1 MSNVAA
7 SCAEEIVYS
16 REGLTVSQSGV
27 RIDGADYPAG
37 SIRSVRIESRIDREF
52 VASICGAG
60 AAFGL
65 IGIALLF
72 WGFPWFG
79 IITLGIGVVLF
90 ALPFTVSRERVL
102 VLNVGAGE
110 IVALRTE
117 DVAELERARIAIEDA
132 AHPS

>member
-1 MSNVAA
+1 MSGVAL
-7 SCAEEIVYS
+7 SCPEEIVYS
-16 REGLTVSQSGV
+16 REGLTVSKSGV

-37 SIRSVRIESRIDREF
+37 SIRSVKVESRIDREF
-52 VASICGAG
+52 AASICGAG

-90 ALPFTVSRERVL
+90 ALPFTGSRERVL
-102 VLNVGAGE
+102 VLDVGTGE
-110 IVALRTE
+110 ITALRTE
-117 DVAELERARIAIEDA
+117 DVAELERARVAIEGA